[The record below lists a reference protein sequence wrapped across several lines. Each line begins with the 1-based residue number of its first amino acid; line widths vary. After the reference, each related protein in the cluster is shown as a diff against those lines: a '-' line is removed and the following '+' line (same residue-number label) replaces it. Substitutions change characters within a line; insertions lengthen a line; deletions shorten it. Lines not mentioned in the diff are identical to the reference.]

1 MNQNLFDAIKRYA
14 GEKSSFIP
22 IAMVLSGLS
31 AVCSM
36 FPYLYIYYIID
47 EVISHIHEG
56 EYPSVISQYAYSA
69 LAFACGGIFFY
80 FLSLTFSH
88 LGAFRI
94 EREMRYQ
101 AMKRILSFP
110 LVFFNQNTTGKI
122 RKIIDDNVS
131 ITHSFVAHQLP
142 DLVAGITM
150 PIVFIV
156 ALFVFD
162 WRFGVVTLCLLLLSA
177 FFIKRMMGGEK
188 SNSMRQY
195 MNALEDMNTEAVE
208 YIRGIPVVKTFQ
220 QSVFS
225 FKGFHD
231 AILRYRDWAYKYALS
246 CCNPMRGFILSIQ
259 GMSIAFVFLFVLL
272 LKLGYSSAA
281 LINPFIFY
289 VIFTPLCVVI
299 MNKIMHLG
307 EAASLAREA
316 IDRIGNLLSHPT
328 LQEVATDK
336 EYIPTDFSVTFENV
350 SFSYTDDQ
358 SQEKKK
364 QAVINVSFTIP
375 QGKMV
380 ALVGASGGGK
390 STIAKLIPRFADVNS
405 GCIKIGGIDIRN
417 ISSKNLM
424 SYITFIFQSS
434 KLFKMSLLDNIRY
447 AKPNATIEEVNKAL
461 AIAQCK
467 DIIEKMPDGLN
478 TIIGTKGVYLSG
490 GEQQRISLAR
500 AILKDAPI
508 IILDEATAFSDP
520 ENEHLF
526 QQAFSAITQDKTVLT
541 IAHRLSTI
549 KDADSIIVVK
559 DSEIKETG
567 THSDLVAQNGVYAS
581 MWAEYQKSISW
592 KI

>member
-1 MNQNLFDAIKRYA
+1 MNQKLFCAIRRYA
-14 GEKSSFIP
+14 GKKASFIP
-22 IAMVLSGLS
+22 IAMFLSGLS

-47 EVISHIHEG
+47 EVIAHIHEG

-94 EREMRYQ
+94 EREIRYR
-101 AMKRILSFP
+101 AMKKILSFP

-142 DLVAGITM
+142 DLVAAITM

-162 WRFGVVTLCLLLLSA
+162 WRYGVVTLCLLLLSA
-177 FFIKRMMGGEK
+177 FFIKHMMGGEK

-195 MNALEDMNTEAVE
+195 MDALEDMNTEAVE

-225 FKGFHD
+225 FKGFHE
-231 AILRYRDWAYKYALS
+231 AILRYRDWAYKYALT

-281 LINPFIFY
+281 LTNPFIFY

-307 EAASLAREA
+307 EAASLAKEA
-316 IDRIGNLLSHPT
+316 IDRIGNLLAQPT
-328 LQEVATDK
+328 LKEVTTDK
-336 EYIPTDFSVTFENV
+336 ECIPTDFSVTFENV
-350 SFSYTDDQ
+350 SFSYTDNQ

-364 QAVINVSFTIP
+364 QAVNNVSFTIP
-375 QGKMV
+375 QGKTV
-380 ALVGASGGGK
+380 ALVGVSGGGK
-390 STIAKLIPRFADVNS
+390 STIAKLIPRFADVDS
-405 GCIKIGGIDIRN
+405 GSVKIGGIDIRN
-417 ISSKNLM
+417 ISNKNLM
-424 SYITFIFQSS
+424 SYVSFVFQSS
-434 KLFKMSLLDNIRY
+434 KLFKMNLLDNIRY
-447 AKPNATIEEVNKAL
+447 AKPDATIEEVNKAID
-461 AIAQCK
+461 IAQCR

-478 TIIGTKGVYLSG
+478 TIIGAKGVYLSG

-500 AILKDAPI
+500 AMLKDAPI
-508 IILDEATAFSDP
+508 IILDEATAFADS

-549 KDADSIIVVK
+549 KDANSIIVVK

-567 THSDLVAQNGVYAS
+567 THSELVAQNGVYAS
-581 MWAEYQKSISW
+581 MWTEYQKSISW

>member
-1 MNQNLFDAIKRYA
+1 MNQKLFCAIRRYA
-14 GEKSSFIP
+14 GKKASFIP
-22 IAMVLSGLS
+22 IAMFLSGLS

-47 EVISHIHEG
+47 EVIAHIHEG

-94 EREMRYQ
+94 EREIRYR
-101 AMKRILSFP
+101 AMKKILSFP

-142 DLVAGITM
+142 DLVAAITM

-162 WRFGVVTLCLLLLSA
+162 WRYGVVTLCLLLLSA
-177 FFIKRMMGGEK
+177 FFIKHMMGGEK

-195 MNALEDMNTEAVE
+195 MDALEDMNTEAVE

-225 FKGFHD
+225 FKGFHE
-231 AILRYRDWAYKYALS
+231 AILRYRDWAYKYALT

-281 LINPFIFY
+281 LTNPFIFY

-307 EAASLAREA
+307 EAASLAKEA
-316 IDRIGNLLSHPT
+316 IDRIGNLLAQPT
-328 LQEVATDK
+328 LKEVTTDK
-336 EYIPTDFSVTFENV
+336 ECIPTDFSVTFENV
-350 SFSYTDDQ
+350 SFSYTDNQ

-364 QAVINVSFTIP
+364 QAVNNVSFTIP
-375 QGKMV
+375 QGKTV

-390 STIAKLIPRFADVNS
+390 STIAKLIPRFADVDS
-405 GCIKIGGIDIRN
+405 GSVKIGGIDIRN
-417 ISSKNLM
+417 ISNKNLM
-424 SYITFIFQSS
+424 SYVSFVFQSS
-434 KLFKMSLLDNIRY
+434 KLFKMNLLDNIRY
-447 AKPNATIEEVNKAL
+447 AKPDATIEEVNKAID
-461 AIAQCK
+461 IAQCR

-478 TIIGTKGVYLSG
+478 TIIGAKGVYLSG

-500 AILKDAPI
+500 AMLKDAPI
-508 IILDEATAFSDP
+508 IILDEATAFADS

-549 KDADSIIVVK
+549 KDANSIIVVK

-567 THSDLVAQNGVYAS
+567 THSELVAQNGVYAS
-581 MWAEYQKSISW
+581 MWTEYQKSISW

>member
-142 DLVAGITM
+142 DLVAAITM

-259 GMSIAFVFLFVLL
+259 GMSIAFAKTRIFKCSPNQSLYFL
-272 LKLGYSSAA
+272 
-281 LINPFIFY
+281 
-289 VIFTPLCVVI
+289 C
-299 MNKIMHLG
+299 
-307 EAASLAREA
+307 
-316 IDRIGNLLSHPT
+316 
-328 LQEVATDK
+328 
-336 EYIPTDFSVTFENV
+336 
-350 SFSYTDDQ
+350 
-358 SQEKKK
+358 
-364 QAVINVSFTIP
+364 
-375 QGKMV
+375 
-380 ALVGASGGGK
+380 
-390 STIAKLIPRFADVNS
+390 
-405 GCIKIGGIDIRN
+405 DIH
-417 ISSKNLM
+417 SPM
-424 SYITFIFQSS
+424 C
-434 KLFKMSLLDNIRY
+434 RY
-447 AKPNATIEEVNKAL
+447 
-461 AIAQCK
+461 
-467 DIIEKMPDGLN
+467 
-478 TIIGTKGVYLSG
+478 
-490 GEQQRISLAR
+490 
-500 AILKDAPI
+500 
-508 IILDEATAFSDP
+508 
-520 ENEHLF
+520 NE
-526 QQAFSAITQDKTVLT
+526 
-541 IAHRLSTI
+541 
-549 KDADSIIVVK
+549 
-559 DSEIKETG
+559 
-567 THSDLVAQNGVYAS
+567 
-581 MWAEYQKSISW
+581 
-592 KI
+592 

>member
-22 IAMVLSGLS
+22 IAMFLSGLS

-69 LAFACGGIFFY
+69 LAFSCGGIFFY

-142 DLVAGITM
+142 DLVAAITM

-195 MNALEDMNTEAVE
+195 MNALEDMNTEA
-208 YIRGIPVVKTFQ
+208 GIYQRNTCGKNIP
-220 QSVFS
+220 
-225 FKGFHD
+225 
-231 AILRYRDWAYKYALS
+231 AI
-246 CCNPMRGFILSIQ
+246 C
-259 GMSIAFVFLFVLL
+259 FL
-272 LKLGYSSAA
+272 
-281 LINPFIFY
+281 I
-289 VIFTPLCVVI
+289 
-299 MNKIMHLG
+299 
-307 EAASLAREA
+307 
-316 IDRIGNLLSHPT
+316 
-328 LQEVATDK
+328 
-336 EYIPTDFSVTFENV
+336 
-350 SFSYTDDQ
+350 
-358 SQEKKK
+358 
-364 QAVINVSFTIP
+364 
-375 QGKMV
+375 
-380 ALVGASGGGK
+380 
-390 STIAKLIPRFADVNS
+390 
-405 GCIKIGGIDIRN
+405 
-417 ISSKNLM
+417 
-424 SYITFIFQSS
+424 
-434 KLFKMSLLDNIRY
+434 
-447 AKPNATIEEVNKAL
+447 
-461 AIAQCK
+461 
-467 DIIEKMPDGLN
+467 
-478 TIIGTKGVYLSG
+478 
-490 GEQQRISLAR
+490 QRISR
-500 AILKDAPI
+500 CH
-508 IILDEATAFSDP
+508 F
-520 ENEHLF
+520 
-526 QQAFSAITQDKTVLT
+526 
-541 IAHRLSTI
+541 
-549 KDADSIIVVK
+549 
-559 DSEIKETG
+559 
-567 THSDLVAQNGVYAS
+567 
-581 MWAEYQKSISW
+581 